1 MVPAGEWPSYSY
13 KAPNGTL
20 KRHAKIRKLS
30 PVPPGPAGGGGRDQ
44 DGAARAHVLSQNM
57 DVSDREKMSYLQ
69 RF

>member
-30 PVPPGPAGGGGRDQ
+30 PVPPGPAGGGGRAGNDLS
-44 DGAARAHVLSQNM
+44 AARDTATAAVLKVQSQA
-57 DVSDREKMSYLQ
+57 
-69 RF
+69 